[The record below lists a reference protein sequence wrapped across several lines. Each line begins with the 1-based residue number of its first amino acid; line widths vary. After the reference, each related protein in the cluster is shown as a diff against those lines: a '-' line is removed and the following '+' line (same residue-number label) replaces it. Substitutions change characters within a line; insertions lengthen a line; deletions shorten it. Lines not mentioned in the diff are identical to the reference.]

1 MGEKLAPTGIRRHQV
16 RNILAL
22 RMEQRIQ
29 KIIAQMGI
37 ASRRGAEEL
46 IVEGRVTVNGK
57 TAELGAKAD
66 PGKDHI
72 KVDGK
77 LLTRRE
83 PKIYLM
89 FNKPKGVVT
98 SLSDPEGRPAIKDY
112 LKAVR
117 YRVFPVGRLD
127 YDSEGL
133 LLLTNDGDFANAL
146 MHPSGKISKTY
157 VVKVKG
163 IISDDKIMKLKQGVR
178 LEDGKS
184 LPARVRFVRQA
195 ENNSWI
201 EITITEGRKRQV
213 RRMVE
218 AVGHPA
224 LKLRRISFGSVKL
237 SGLKIGELRP
247 LAEKELLSLRKEIA
261 TRV

>member
-1 MGEKLAPTGIRRHQV
+1 
-16 RNILAL
+16 
-22 RMEQRIQ
+22 MEQRIQ

-37 ASRRGAEEL
+37 ASRRKAEDL
-46 IVEGRVTVNGK
+46 IAEGRVTVNGK
-57 TAELGAKAD
+57 IAEIGMKAD
-66 PGKDHI
+66 PSKDHL

-77 LLTRRE
+77 LLIRRE

-98 SLSDPEGRPAIKDY
+98 SLADPEGRQTIKDY
-112 LKAVR
+112 LKGVR

-133 LLLTNDGDFANAL
+133 LLLTNDGEFANAL
-146 MHPSGKISKTY
+146 MHPSGKIQKTY
-157 VVKVKG
+157 VVKVRG
-163 IISDDKIMKLKQGVR
+163 IISDSKIQKLRQGVG
-178 LEDGKS
+178 LEDGKT
-184 LPARVRFVRQA
+184 LPARARFVRQS

-218 AVGHPA
+218 AIGHPA
-224 LKLRRISFGSVKL
+224 LKLRRISVSSVKL

-247 LAEKELLSLRKEIA
+247 LSEKELLSLRKDIT
-261 TRV
+261 TRA